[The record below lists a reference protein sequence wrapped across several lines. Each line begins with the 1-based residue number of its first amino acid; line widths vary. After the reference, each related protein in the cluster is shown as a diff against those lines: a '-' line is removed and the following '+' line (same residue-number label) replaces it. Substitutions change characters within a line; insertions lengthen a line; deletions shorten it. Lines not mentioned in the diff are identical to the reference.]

1 MQETKQKM
9 PSVLLVE
16 DEPKV
21 AQTVKEW
28 LEANALRVSLAT
40 DGAVGRY
47 MLQRETFDV
56 VLLDLNLPFVS
67 GYDLCQDIRRDN
79 PDQPIMLIT
88 ALGGIE
94 QKLVGFDVG
103 ADDYLVKP
111 YDLRELLARIRTL
124 LRKQSAQAPTH
135 RGDVLKVADLVMDLG
150 FFTVNRAG
158 KVIELTAKEFALLEF
173 LVRRNGRVAMRG
185 EIIDHVWGLNFDT
198 GTNVVDVY
206 INFLRKKIDKDFH
219 PKLIHTRQG
228 MGYYLKPQEL

>member
-1 MQETKQKM
+1 MQETIHDI

-21 AQTVKEW
+21 AQVVKEW
-28 LEANALRVSLAT
+28 LEANDLRVSLAT

-47 MLQRETFDV
+47 MLQRESFDV

-67 GYDLCQDIRRDN
+67 GYDLCQDIRRDK
-79 PDQPIMLIT
+79 PDQPIMLVT

-124 LRKQSAQAPTH
+124 L
-135 RGDVLKVADLVMDLG
+135 
-150 FFTVNRAG
+150 
-158 KVIELTAKEFALLEF
+158 
-173 LVRRNGRVAMRG
+173 
-185 EIIDHVWGLNFDT
+185 
-198 GTNVVDVY
+198 
-206 INFLRKKIDKDFH
+206 
-219 PKLIHTRQG
+219 
-228 MGYYLKPQEL
+228 

>member
-1 MQETKQKM
+1 MQELNHEK

-21 AQTVKEW
+21 AHNVKEW
-28 LEANALRVSLAT
+28 LEANDLKVSLAT

-47 MLQRETFDV
+47 MLQRESFDV

-79 PDQPIMLIT
+79 PDQPIILVT

-124 LRKQSAQAPTH
+124 LRKRSGHAAANQ
-135 RGDVLKVADLVMDLG
+135 GDVLTIADLVMDLG
-150 FFTVNRAG
+150 YCTVRRAD
-158 KVIELTAKEFALLEF
+158 KPIDLTAKEFALLEF
-173 LVRRNGRVAMRG
+173 LMKRNGRVATRG

-206 INFLRKKIDKDFH
+206 INFLRKKIDKDFQ

-228 MGYYLKPQEL
+228 MGYYLKPQGS